1 MLPAGRARS
10 SVLLVLIGV
19 AMLLVSGCA
28 TTRRVP
34 DSTAVAGGADRV
46 PEPLPAGDRA
56 FIEESLSLLASRAAQ
71 AAQAPQAAAPRD
83 AESPPEPPGPLSAAP
98 GEPSPTNQRPSGIG
112 GRFSVERVVGFVS
125 FSNWEMGRELLRE
138 TGILAD
144 AGVDRLGRVVFVTE
158 RDRAMLFL
166 DVDSRRLPV
175 AWSLLRSPWKRVSR
189 GQWRDPATGATLELR
204 RNASWIYSRGGVPL
218 ATGAGDGATD
228 VTVGSTRPPTIGA
241 TAWETLD
248 LLHRRSVDVPSEGAV
263 RAVFWTNGIEV
274 SGLPAGLVP
283 ETATLAFFDGAA
295 PEGGGTIT
303 FAPVGEGE
311 TEEARR
317 LDDGQFLAAIAFPF
331 DDERAARTASVAA
344 RLLVPAFLEGTGVEI
359 DARSGIVRE
368 GEVIILRDVAIERQ
382 LVDGIMRRL
391 AP

>member
-46 PEPLPAGDRA
+46 PESLPAGDRA

-228 VTVGSTRPPTIGA
+228 VTVGSTRPPIIGA

-248 LLHRRSVDVPSEGAV
+248 LLHRRSVDVPS
-263 RAVFWTNGIEV
+263 R
-274 SGLPAGLVP
+274 VP
-283 ETATLAFFDGAA
+283 
-295 PEGGGTIT
+295 
-303 FAPVGEGE
+303 FAPSSG
-311 TEEARR
+311 
-317 LDDGQFLAAIAFPF
+317 P
-331 DDERAARTASVAA
+331 TASKYRVFRRGLYRRRRPLRSLTAPRRKGVGRSRSLRSVKA
-344 RLLVPAFLEGTGVEI
+344 RPRRRGDWTMVHSWRRSRSLSTTNAPLGPPRLPRDSLSPRFSRGRGWKSMRVLVSYG
-359 DARSGIVRE
+359 RVR
-368 GEVIILRDVAIERQ
+368 
-382 LVDGIMRRL
+382 
-391 AP
+391 